1 MIYVDE
7 LKSGAWSARG
17 PQAQHCRL
25 FSDDPTPDALFAMAL
40 QIGLDPASWIPARA
54 ADGTFTPNGAPY
66 YWIRPEVRAK
76 AVAAGAR
83 RLKNKDADRLL
94 ARVTVNVSNMPM
106 PLAD

>member
-40 QIGLDPASWIPARA
+40 QIGLDPASWIPSRA
-54 ADGTFTPNGAPY
+54 ADGTFTPKGAPVLLDSP
-66 YWIRPEVRAK
+66 RRASESCRS
-76 AVAAGAR
+76 R
-83 RLKNKDADRLL
+83 RTA
-94 ARVTVNVSNMPM
+94 P
-106 PLAD
+106 

>member
-17 PQAQHCRL
+17 PKAQHCRL

-40 QIGLDPASWIPARA
+40 QIGLDPAAWIPARA
-54 ADGTFTPNGAPY
+54 ADGTKGAPH
-66 YWIRPEVRAK
+66 YWIRPDVRAK
-76 AVAAGAR
+76 AVAAGAQ

-94 ARVTVNVSNMPM
+94 ARLTVNVSNMPM
-106 PLAD
+106 PVAD

>member
-1 MIYVDE
+1 
-7 LKSGAWSARG
+7 
-17 PQAQHCRL
+17 
-25 FSDDPTPDALFAMAL
+25 MAL

-66 YWIRPEVRAK
+66 YWIRLDMRAK
-76 AVAAGAR
+76 AVAAGAL

-106 PLAD
+106 PVAD

>member
-54 ADGTFTPNGAPY
+54 ADGAPY
-66 YWIRPEVRAK
+66 YWIRPDVRAK

-106 PLAD
+106 PVAD

>member
-7 LKSGAWSARG
+7 LKSGAWTTRG

-40 QIGLDPASWIPARA
+40 QIGLDPASWIPTRA
-54 ADGTFTPNGAPY
+54 ADGTFTPKGAPY
-66 YWIRPEVRAK
+66 YWIRLDVRAK
-76 AVAAGAR
+76 AVAAGAL

-94 ARVTVNVSNMPM
+94 ARVMVNVSNMPM
-106 PLAD
+106 PVAD